1 MVKVVDRLLLFI
13 LSLVVLIAAC
23 VLLVCAFGWISIDRA
38 GNFAQHVYFD
48 MHTAIPFI
56 SITAIAALIS
66 IRLLYIS
73 VRRGKSSVPSI
84 DQRTDYGDIR
94 ISMETV
100 ENLSLKAA
108 RRTRGVK
115 DLKARVRVSPAGLEI
130 IIRVIVDGDIPIP
143 QLTEEMQSGVKSHIE
158 EITGI
163 PVAVVTVFVA
173 NIHQQAAPTFKSR
186 VE

>member
-1 MVKVVDRLLLFI
+1 MVRVIDKLLLFVF
-13 LSLVVLIAAC
+13 SLAVLVAC
-23 VLLVCAFGWISIDRA
+23 GVLLFCAFGWISYETL
-38 GNFAQHVYFD
+38 GTFAHNVYYD
-48 MHTAIPFI
+48 LKTALIFI
-56 SITAIAALIS
+56 ALTVVVALIS
-66 IRLLYIS
+66 IRFLYVS
-73 VRRGKSSVPSI
+73 FRRGKANVPSI

-115 DLKARVRVSPAGLEI
+115 DLKARVKVSQAGLEI
-130 IIRVIVDGDIPIP
+130 IIRAIVDGESSIP

-163 PVAVVTVFVA
+163 PVAIVTVFVA
-173 NIHQQAAPTFKSR
+173 NIQQSSPTFKSR